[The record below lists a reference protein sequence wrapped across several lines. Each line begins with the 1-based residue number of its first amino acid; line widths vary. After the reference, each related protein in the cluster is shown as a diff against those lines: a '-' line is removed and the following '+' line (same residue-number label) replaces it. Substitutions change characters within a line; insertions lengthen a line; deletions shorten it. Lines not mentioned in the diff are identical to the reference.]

1 MLTRKNIMVD
11 GNLWSKFHILSG
23 LNNESISK
31 LISKAMSEYIEKES
45 KQNLYLRV
53 KLLSEQNER
62 EISDEEEMDILN
74 SLAEM
79 TKEDMEIIREEII
92 D

>member
-1 MLTRKNIMVD
+1 
-11 GNLWSKFHILSG
+11 LSG

-45 KQNLYLRV
+45 EQNLYLRV

-62 EISDEEEMDILN
+62 EISAEEEMDILN

-79 TKEDMEIIREEII
+79 TKEEMEIVREEII